1 MAIRALGIEQT
12 GSNLHNIEKSMALWA
27 ISWKY
32 DMFEDTFLA
41 VLVSFQNKI
50 FNFGLH
56 TYLLYLMYCNRH
68 LKLTSKDK

>member
-41 VLVSFQNKI
+41 VNEA
-50 FNFGLH
+50 
-56 TYLLYLMYCNRH
+56 
-68 LKLTSKDK
+68 D